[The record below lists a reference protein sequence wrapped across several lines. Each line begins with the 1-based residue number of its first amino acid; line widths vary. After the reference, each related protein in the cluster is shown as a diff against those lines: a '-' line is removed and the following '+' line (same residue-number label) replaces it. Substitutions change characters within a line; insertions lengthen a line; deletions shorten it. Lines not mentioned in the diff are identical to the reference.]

1 MFGVVKPIAKSRS
14 RLFLALGSVL
24 IAVLVAGLPSAAAA
38 VWSAQLVPKPP
49 GAKALDLSDVSC
61 TSLTNCMAVG
71 AYSTSGGDR
80 PLVESWNGLR
90 WSIRPVPGPPSSGSQ
105 SGTDLN
111 GVSCATPTACLAVG
125 TYLASRDDSIHP
137 LTERWNGLTWSIQSI
152 NTFGGLIGVSCPSTS
167 SCMAVGNLAMQWNG
181 RTWSTERVKSAP
193 LFSPTLAGISCWSA
207 TACIAVGS
215 QLSDDGANG
224 SIVNRWNGSE
234 WSLQS
239 ASQEEDA
246 LFDVTCTSGSW
257 CMAVGS
263 SNVDQ
268 RPLAERWNGSR
279 WSREFGVTRTDPTRW
294 YEFTGVSCTSPSACT
309 AVGDMS
315 PLLEGS
321 ALPLAESWNGTG
333 WSLEPVSKPAG
344 AKAMALGRVSCL
356 SPTACVATGAYADRT
371 GHFQPIVESTIL
383 PTGGRG

>member
-1 MFGVVKPIAKSRS
+1 MFGVGKPIAKSGR

-24 IAVLVAGLPSAAAA
+24 IAVLVAGAPPAAAE
-38 VWSAQLVPKPP
+38 VWSAQFVPKPP

-61 TSLTNCMAVG
+61 TSRTNCMVVG

-80 PLVESWNGLR
+80 PLVERWNGFR
-90 WSIRPVPGPPSSGSQ
+90 WSIRPVPSLPSSGSQ

-111 GVSCATPTACLAVG
+111 GVACATPTDCIAVG
-125 TYLASRDDSIHP
+125 TYLASQDDYIHP
-137 LTERWNGLTWSIQSI
+137 LAEHWNGFTWSLEWIK
-152 NTFGGLIGVSCPSTS
+152 TFGGLIDVSCPSTS

-181 RTWSTERVKSAP
+181 RTWSTGRVKSAP

-215 QLSDDGANG
+215 QLSDEGANG
-224 SIVNRWNGSE
+224 SIVNRWNGRK

-239 ASQEEDA
+239 SSQEEDA

-257 CMAVGS
+257 CMSVGS

-279 WSREFGVTRTDPTRW
+279 WSSEFGVTRTNPQRW

-315 PLLEGS
+315 PLSEGS
-321 ALPLAESWNGTG
+321 ALPLAERWNGMR
-333 WSLEPVSKPAG
+333 WSLESVSEPAG
-344 AKAMALGRVSCL
+344 AKAMALGRVFCL
-356 SPTACVATGAYADRT
+356 SPTACVATGAFTDRT
-371 GHFQPIVESTIL
+371 GHFEPIVESTML
-383 PTGGRG
+383 PDSN